1 MKTYIKF
8 LINLFNISLLKIF
21 IIFFIIILITNI
33 LEQIEF
39 FKNIDLSFFYL
50 FFLSL
55 LNTPSVLFEILPFI
69 FLLGTQV
76 FFIHLIDKNELQV
89 FKYSGLNNIKII
101 KILGLYSFILG
112 IIMVIFFYNGSSILK
127 NSYLLIKNNYSD
139 DNKYLAV
146 ITENGL
152 WIKDEINDNINE
164 SRRIDISNVF
174 SSNRLSLGNSFES
187 GESITLGLN
196 FKKEKVNVD
205 NKIDKIEEYIDFKLA
220 SVFRLDEEKN
230 IPTSSTLNKKNSN
243 IFGEFNFKPTRN
255 ISLGYNFSL
264 TDDLNTFEYNSL
276 ITKIE
281 FGNFITQF
289 DYLEERGAVGSTNI
303 IENTTKYN
311 FDNQNSISFNTRRN
325 RKLDLTEYYDLV
337 YEYKNDCLVAGVKYK
352 KNYYNDADIK
362 PVEELFFSI
371 TIVPLGTFSPD
382 KMALK

>member
-21 IIFFIIILITNI
+21 ITFFIIILITNI

-152 WIKDEINDNINE
+152 WIKDEINDNINIINARQVNNE
-164 SRRIDISNVF
+164 FLLDVSITKFNKDFDLVEVLQSERVDITSKKWKIFNPIT
-174 SSNRLSLGNSFES
+174 LKGNSQSTLNELILHSNFDLQKINS
-187 GESITLGLN
+187 LFSNLSSLSIIDLITLRKSYMSLNYSVTDINSHLLKIVSYPLYLTLITIFSAIIMFNIGYQKNTFFKITLGIFLSVIIYYINN
-196 FKKEKVNVD
+196 FLSVLGTNEK
-205 NKIDKIEEYIDFKLA
+205 
-220 SVFRLDEEKN
+220 
-230 IPTSSTLNKKNSN
+230 IPVTLS
-243 IFGEFNFKPTRN
+243 IFLP
-255 ISLGYNFSL
+255 
-264 TDDLNTFEYNSL
+264 L
-276 ITKIE
+276 IILSII
-281 FGNFITQF
+281 NFI
-289 DYLEERGAVGSTNI
+289 SI
-303 IENTTKYN
+303 I
-311 FDNQNSISFNTRRN
+311 
-325 RKLDLTEYYDLV
+325 KLNE
-337 YEYKNDCLVAGVKYK
+337 K
-352 KNYYNDADIK
+352 
-362 PVEELFFSI
+362 
-371 TIVPLGTFSPD
+371 
-382 KMALK
+382 

>member
-21 IIFFIIILITNI
+21 ITFFIIILITNI

-152 WIKDEINDNINE
+152 WIKDEINDNINIINARQVNNE
-164 SRRIDISNVF
+164 FLLNVSITKFNKDFDLVEVLQSERVDITSKKWKIFNPIT
-174 SSNRLSLGNSFES
+174 LKGNSQSTLNELILHSNFDLQKINS
-187 GESITLGLN
+187 LFSNLSSLSIIDLITLRKSYMSLNYSVTDINSHLLKIVSYPVYLTLITIFSAIIMFNIGYQKNTFFKITLGIFLSVIIYYINN
-196 FKKEKVNVD
+196 FLSVLGTNEK
-205 NKIDKIEEYIDFKLA
+205 
-220 SVFRLDEEKN
+220 
-230 IPTSSTLNKKNSN
+230 IPVTLS
-243 IFGEFNFKPTRN
+243 IFLP
-255 ISLGYNFSL
+255 
-264 TDDLNTFEYNSL
+264 L
-276 ITKIE
+276 IILSII
-281 FGNFITQF
+281 NFI
-289 DYLEERGAVGSTNI
+289 SI
-303 IENTTKYN
+303 I
-311 FDNQNSISFNTRRN
+311 
-325 RKLDLTEYYDLV
+325 KLNE
-337 YEYKNDCLVAGVKYK
+337 K
-352 KNYYNDADIK
+352 
-362 PVEELFFSI
+362 
-371 TIVPLGTFSPD
+371 
-382 KMALK
+382 

>member
-21 IIFFIIILITNI
+21 ITFFIIILITNI

-101 KILGLYSFILG
+101 KILGLYSFFLG

-152 WIKDEINDNINE
+152 WMKDEINDNINIINALKVNNE
-164 SRRIDISNVF
+164 FLLNVSITKFNKDFDLVEVLQSEKVDITSKKWKIFNPIT
-174 SSNRLSLGNSFES
+174 LKGNSQSTLNELILHSNFDLQKINS
-187 GESITLGLN
+187 LFSNLSTLSIIDLITLRKSYMSLNYSVTDINSHLLKIVSYPVYLTLITIFSAIIMFNIGYQKNTFYKITLGIFLSVIIYYINN
-196 FKKEKVNVD
+196 FLSVLGTNEK
-205 NKIDKIEEYIDFKLA
+205 
-220 SVFRLDEEKN
+220 
-230 IPTSSTLNKKNSN
+230 IPVTLS
-243 IFGEFNFKPTRN
+243 IFLP
-255 ISLGYNFSL
+255 
-264 TDDLNTFEYNSL
+264 L
-276 ITKIE
+276 IILSII
-281 FGNFITQF
+281 NFI
-289 DYLEERGAVGSTNI
+289 SI
-303 IENTTKYN
+303 I
-311 FDNQNSISFNTRRN
+311 
-325 RKLDLTEYYDLV
+325 KLNE
-337 YEYKNDCLVAGVKYK
+337 K
-352 KNYYNDADIK
+352 
-362 PVEELFFSI
+362 
-371 TIVPLGTFSPD
+371 
-382 KMALK
+382 